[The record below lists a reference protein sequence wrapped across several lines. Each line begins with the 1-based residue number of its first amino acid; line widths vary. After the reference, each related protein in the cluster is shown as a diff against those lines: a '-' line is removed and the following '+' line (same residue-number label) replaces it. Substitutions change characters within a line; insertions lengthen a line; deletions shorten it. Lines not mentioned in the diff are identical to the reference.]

1 MSELKRFECT
11 SGGAQY
17 CYGCYVMT
25 EDADGDY
32 VRYADVEQRI
42 AELEAASKPIDVRA
56 LVKAVAD
63 LDFANGDS
71 LCLKLG
77 GDGDNGEILIEWLS
91 DSLRAAG
98 YPVGE
103 EG

>member
-42 AELEAASKPIDVRA
+42 AELEALLKERDGDRHAFECEADENPDSECTCGHD
-56 LVKAVAD
+56 AVAKY
-63 LDFANGDS
+63 FEGR
-71 LCLKLG
+71 
-77 GDGDNGEILIEWLS
+77 GE
-91 DSLRAAG
+91 
-98 YPVGE
+98 
-103 EG
+103 